1 MIYKMAEEKEN
12 LTEAAEETAKEAE
25 NPAEEAAPEEQT
37 APEEETAA
45 PAEEAPE
52 PSAEEKLA
60 AEIESLKKE
69 LADEK
74 EKYLR
79 LDAEYY
85 NYRTRSL
92 KEKQDAYD
100 NALMKTVTEVLSVI
114 DNFERAACADCS
126 DENYKKGVDM
136 IFRQY
141 LAILEKLG
149 VSEIPAEGQPFDP
162 NLHNAV
168 SSCEDE
174 NLGENTV
181 AAVLQKGYAL
191 GKKVIRHAMVTVA
204 NP

>member
-1 MIYKMAEEKEN
+1 MAEEVKDPSQQTSEAEESMEKAA
-12 LTEAAEETAKEAE
+12 EAAETDAAADVAAEKEA
-25 NPAEEAAPEEQT
+25 A
-37 APEEETAA
+37 
-45 PAEEAPE
+45 
-52 PSAEEKLA
+52 A
-60 AEIESLKKE
+60 AEADATVELQQKIEALEKE

-100 NALMKTVTEVLSVI
+100 NALTKAVTEVLSVI
-114 DNFERAACADCS
+114 DNFERALTAECADA
-126 DENYKKGVDM
+126 NFKKGVEM

-141 LAILEKLG
+141 TAILEKLG
-149 VSEIPAEGQPFDP
+149 VKEIEAEGKPFDP
-162 NLHNAV
+162 NFHNAV
-168 SSCEDE
+168 SQITDE

-181 AAVLQKGYAL
+181 AAVLQKGYIM
-191 GKKVIRHAMVTVA
+191 GNKVIRHAMVTVA